1 MGWEK
6 RERGAG
12 PYYYRSVREG
22 NRVRKEYIG
31 SGQIAEVLA
40 HADETIRQCREE
52 EAARWREER
61 ERVEDLV
68 APLLELCE
76 ATKILT
82 RAHLIAEGCHK
93 HKGEW
98 RRAREHSA

>member
-1 MGWEK
+1 MGWE
-6 RERGAG
+6 ERRGR

-31 SGQIAEVLA
+31 SGQIAQALA
-40 HADETIRQCREE
+40 QADETIRHCREE

-68 APLLELCE
+68 APLLELSE
-76 ATKILT
+76 ATRVLV
-82 RAHLIAEGCHK
+82 RAHLVAGGWHR
-93 HKGEW
+93 HNGEW
-98 RRAREHSA
+98 RKVREHSA

>member
-1 MGWEK
+1 VGWEK

-31 SGQIAEVLA
+31 SGQLAEALA
-40 HADETIRQCREE
+40 QADETIRQRREQ

-61 ERVEDLV
+61 EHTEDLV

-76 ATKILT
+76 ATKVLV
-82 RAHLIAEGCHK
+82 RAHLIAEGWHE

>member
-1 MGWEK
+1 M
-6 RERGAG
+6 
-12 PYYYRSVREG
+12 
-22 NRVRKEYIG
+22 RKEYIG
-31 SGQIAEVLA
+31 SGRIAEAFA
-40 HADETIRQCREE
+40 HADEAIRHCREE

-68 APLLELCE
+68 APFLALCE
-76 ATKILT
+76 AANVLT

-93 HKGEW
+93 HKGQW